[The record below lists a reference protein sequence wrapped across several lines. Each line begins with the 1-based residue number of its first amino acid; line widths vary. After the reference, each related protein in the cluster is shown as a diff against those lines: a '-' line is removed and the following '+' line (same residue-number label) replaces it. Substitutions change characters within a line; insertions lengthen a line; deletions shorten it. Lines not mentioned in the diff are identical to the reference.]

1 MLKLLS
7 TKHWCGGG
15 VRAHFRGAF
24 LCHKIGY
31 LWVCKLINGSNEMEI
46 FKVVQN
52 GNSKG
57 NFLHYSNENEN
68 MSIV

>member
-1 MLKLLS
+1 
-7 TKHWCGGG
+7 
-15 VRAHFRGAF
+15 
-24 LCHKIGY
+24 
-31 LWVCKLINGSNEMEI
+31 MEI